1 MVLCASCAH
10 VLTCSQV
17 IASAKD
23 PRVVAYVREARQPA
37 LDGILVAER
46 AQTET
51 LSRADRLRLDVR
63 GALPLP
69 HS

>member
-1 MVLCASCAH
+1 M
-10 VLTCSQV
+10 
-17 IASAKD
+17 
-23 PRVVAYVREARQPA
+23 VAYVREARQPA